1 MLTTAQSNTTGPD
14 LLGRHMLR
22 QRGRWRRGS
31 IFYAATMISLC
42 CAGADARS
50 SSPPPLRC
58 VDGQGPMKCAEHG
71 GARGR
76 LLWLWN
82 ATPQH
87 ARTCAPPRRS
97 RRLHGATCD
106 GHAAPCPAAAL
117 PLSLSLSLSLDL
129 HDMMLRGHSRAHA
142 CVCGGPA
149 PPRARAFRS

>member
-14 LLGRHMLR
+14 LWGRHMLR

-117 PLSLSLSLSLDL
+117 PLSLSLSLSLSRSPW
-129 HDMMLRGHSRAHA
+129 HDAAWTLQGA
-142 CVCGGPA
+142 CVRLWWPRPPA
-149 PPRARAFRS
+149 RARV